1 MPETKKKPAA
11 PKPRGSGRK
20 LPEKKPAVRREVW
33 AGIFLLLSLM
43 AFLDFFGLKGALLDW
58 YGALVGSLIGSG
70 AALMPFALLAGG
82 CMLIYKRK
90 GKARLRV
97 GCIMLLPVFLGS
109 IVHLVRDVAVY
120 ESGLTGMGQLAKHG
134 REAMAAAEAMP
145 SGGLISGGFAMLWRW
160 AISKPGA
167 VILFVMLMASALAV
181 ATSFNPKA
189 IWRKLQAMR
198 PLPEPEEEPR
208 PEPEPAPRKTVKVPK
223 PVPRSGIDIALDETD
238 VHERTPNRFA
248 EGPLAPP
255 NVPTPAEALRGA
267 AEAEK
272 AAAAPKSMSR
282 KDPTELIEPRFDSS
296 QAELDLPGTIEPEP
310 IPEPEPMQD
319 SPDLEDD
326 LRAEDELP
334 VEQQLRQA
342 LEGGEAPVYLYPPL
356 TLLKPGSG
364 RPQGMEAAAQAC
376 AARLLDTLQSF
387 NIEASLVDITAGPT
401 VTRYELMLQRGT
413 KFAKVS
419 SLSDD
424 IALALGAVGVRVTT
438 IPDKNAVGIEVPNE
452 QQELVTA
459 RDVLGAPAFKNSE
472 SRLSFAVGRDITGDV
487 VVGDI
492 AKMPHMLIAGT
503 TGSGKSV
510 CINSLLISLLYK
522 ATPEE
527 VRLIMID
534 PKMIEL
540 GVYNGIPHLLIPVV
554 TDPRKAAGALNWAV
568 SEMMKR
574 YQLFS
579 EVGTRDLKSYNRLM
593 SEREEGERL
602 PQIVIVIDELSDLM
616 VAARAEVEE
625 AIIRI
630 AQMARAAGMH
640 LIIATQRPSADVITG
655 LMKANIPSRIAFA
668 VASAVNSRI
677 VLDQMGAEKLLGKGD
692 MLYAPLGGGNPQRIQ
707 GCFVTDREVEE
718 VVAFIKQLGQ
728 ADYDD
733 DILNHIER
741 QAEAASSG
749 GSGGGAVD
757 GGGLDADD
765 ELLGAAIEIVVE
777 SGQAS
782 VSMLQRRLKLGYSRA
797 ARLVDIMEERGIV
810 GAFEGSKPRQ
820 VLISRDDW
828 KEMVLRRQD

>member
-11 PKPRGSGRK
+11 PKSRSASQRK
-20 LPEKKPAVRREVW
+20 IERKPAVRREVW
-33 AGIFLLLSLM
+33 AGLFLLLSLV
-43 AFLDFFGLKGALLDW
+43 AFLALLGLEGALLDW
-58 YGALVGSLIGSG
+58 YGALAGTLIGAG
-70 AALMPFALLAGG
+70 AGLLPFALLGAG

-97 GCIMLLPVFLGS
+97 GAILLLPVFLGA
-109 IVHLVRDVAVY
+109 IHHLVKDVTIY
-120 ESGLTGMGQLAKHG
+120 EGGLTGMSHLAANG
-134 REAMAAAEAMP
+134 REGVSGGVL
-145 SGGLISGGFAMLWRW
+145 SGGLAMLWRW

-167 VILFVMLMASALAV
+167 VILFVLLMAGALAV
-181 ATSFNPKA
+181 ASSLNPKA
-189 IWRKLQAMR
+189 IWRKIQAMR
-198 PLPEPEEEPR
+198 PLPEPEEDPV
-208 PEPEPAPRKTVKVPK
+208 PEPEPVPRKTVKIPK
-223 PVPRSGIDIALDETD
+223 PAARSGIDIALDETD
-238 VHERTPNRFA
+238 VQVRTPNRFA

-255 NVPTPAEALRGA
+255 NVLTPAEALRGA

-272 AAAAPKSMSR
+272 AASAPKSLSK

-296 QAELDLPGTIEPEP
+296 QAELDLPGTLEPEP
-310 IPEPEPMQD
+310 APEPELLQD
-319 SPDLEDD
+319 TPDLEEE
-326 LRAEDELP
+326 LHLEDELP

-342 LEGGEAPVYLYPPL
+342 LEGGESPVYLYPPL
-356 TLLKPGSG
+356 SLLKPGSG
-364 RPQGMEAAAQAC
+364 RPQGMEAGVQDC
-376 AARLLDTLQSF
+376 AARLVDALQSF
-387 NIEASLVDITAGPT
+387 NIESSIVGTTIGPT

-419 SLSDD
+419 SLADD
-424 IALALGAVGVRVTT
+424 IALTLGAVGVRVST

-459 RDVLGAPAFKNSE
+459 RDVLGSPAFKASE

-510 CINSLLISLLYK
+510 CINGLLISLLYK

-593 SEREEGERL
+593 SEREEGEKL

-655 LMKANIPSRIAFA
+655 LMKTNIPSRVAFS
-668 VASAVNSRI
+668 VRSSLDSRI
-677 VLDQMGAEKLLGKGD
+677 ILDQMGAEKLLGKGD
-692 MLYAPLGGGNPQRIQ
+692 MLYAPIGSGKPQRVQ

-718 VVAFIKQLGQ
+718 VVAFVKQLGQ

-733 DILNHIER
+733 EILNHIER
-741 QAEAASSG
+741 QAEASSSG
-749 GSGGGAVD
+749 GGGGGSVD